1 VQVRFAKGEQQRQT
15 GERKRDRSGP
25 GSDADHT
32 SVRRR
37 NVRRGREPVQVQ
49 RGAPVAVVA
58 SALLADALGAHRLSF
73 YLLLAAIVVL
83 AVSTLERYGT
93 LVEVAGAAPDLA
105 VARFQAALGGVALAL
120 ALLAAAARAPVLG
133 DAAVPPIG
141 LSALIGT
148 LGLLLLQAVAR
159 LAK

>member
-1 VQVRFAKGEQQRQT
+1 ME
-15 GERKRDRSGP
+15 
-25 GSDADHT
+25 
-32 SVRRR
+32 
-37 NVRRGREPVQVQ
+37 VQ

-58 SALLADALGAHRLSF
+58 AALLADAFGAHRLSF

-83 AVSTLERYGT
+83 AVSTLERYGRI
-93 LVEVAGAAPDLA
+93 VELTGSASELA
-105 VARFQAALGGVALAL
+105 VARFQAGLGGVALAL

-133 DAAVPPIG
+133 DAAVPPLG
-141 LSALIGT
+141 LSALVGA

>member
-1 VQVRFAKGEQQRQT
+1 MTAAVQAATRILRGYVGGT
-15 GERKRDRSGP
+15 SGV
-25 GSDADHT
+25 GA
-32 SVRRR
+32 
-37 NVRRGREPVQVQ
+37 NLWQVQ

-58 SALLADALGAHRLSF
+58 SALLADTLGAHRLSF

-83 AVSTLERYGT
+83 AVSTLERYGRI
-93 LVEVAGAAPDLA
+93 VEVRGSTPELA

-120 ALLAAAARAPVLG
+120 ALLAAAARAPFLG
-133 DAAVPPIG
+133 DATVPPIG
-141 LSALIGT
+141 LSALVGT

>member
-1 VQVRFAKGEQQRQT
+1 M
-15 GERKRDRSGP
+15 
-25 GSDADHT
+25 
-32 SVRRR
+32 
-37 NVRRGREPVQVQ
+37 
-49 RGAPVAVVA
+49 
-58 SALLADALGAHRLSF
+58 
-73 YLLLAAIVVL
+73 LLAAIVVL